1 MTHIHLERQ
10 VDAHMVAWLL
20 FGIISIGLINIID
33 PRTLIENIRILVS
46 YIMFGTIFH
55 AALSYYR
62 HREYKQTVR
71 DLIVVIVCIV
81 LIGLTL

>member
-1 MTHIHLERQ
+1 MTHINFERQ

-46 YIMFGTIFH
+46 YITIFH
-55 AALSYYR
+55 AAVSYYR

>member
-1 MTHIHLERQ
+1 MTHINFERQ
-10 VDAHMVAWLL
+10 VDAYVIAWLL

-33 PRTLIENIRILVS
+33 PRTFIENIRILVS
-46 YIMFGTIFH
+46 YVMFGTIFH
-55 AALSYYR
+55 AAVSYYN